1 MRKISLQLKPLAL
14 AIAAIGATF
23 ANPAAAFKFEME
35 NGITGS
41 FDSTISFGMQTRM
54 QSTDK
59 SIIGNDNGGNT
70 PTQSELGVKVNGAGF
85 GFTADPDFNYLQ
97 ADDGNLN
104 YKKHDVVSAVI
115 KGTHELFLTQ
125 KGNWSALGRF
135 TWSSD
140 FRADHTQRSPGLH
153 DDAKDAMEKN
163 ISLLDFWVS
172 KEFKLGDNSA
182 KIKLGNQVMN
192 WGEDIF
198 IIGGINAV
206 NALDLRKIH
215 IPGVQVKEVF
225 IPAPMIS
232 FTTGL
237 GNGFST
243 EAYYQFRWNS
253 FKFDPAGTYWS
264 AADFLGKGGK
274 RGAFIATS
282 LLDPNYALGT
292 PRGTFGDIN
301 NKLAGRDRA
310 TLTTFPGIVPVER
323 DEPDDLH
330 SGQYGINLRFK
341 PADGDTEFAG
351 YYIRYHD
358 KIPFVG
364 FRQDLAT
371 GCAAA
376 AAPPCAAG
384 QNIAGYT
391 AIEQYGEDKDLFGIS
406 MNTKLGDWA
415 IGAELSYR
423 PRESVAIDPTVPVD
437 VRGGPQYAGV
447 ISKAKPKYNLMTQA
461 IDAAIAT
468 GGSATVDGYV
478 EEKKYQAHLTGFY
491 LLPQSITSAFGAAE
505 GFFLGEMA
513 FTHYPDLDRSGAIPY
528 LLNNYT
534 MPDKTSWGYVAEF
547 GLTYAN
553 IFQSGWTMSPVLD
566 FYHDVHGTSPTA
578 LPFVDGRKAVALNLN
593 FDYHNEWKAGIGY
606 TTFWGGGNMNM
617 LRDRDVVTMSVSRTF

>member
-1 MRKISLQLKPLAL
+1 M
-14 AIAAIGATF
+14 ATV
-23 ANPAAAFKFEME
+23 
-35 NGITGS
+35 
-41 FDSTISFGMQTRM
+41 
-54 QSTDK
+54 
-59 SIIGNDNGGNT
+59 
-70 PTQSELGVKVNGAGF
+70 SELGVKSNGPGAG
-85 GFTADPDFNYLQ
+85 GSANPDFNYLQ
-97 ADDGNLN
+97 TDDGNLN
-104 YKKHDVVSAVI
+104 YKKHDIVSAVI

-135 TWSSD
+135 TWSTD
-140 FRADHTQRSPGLH
+140 LRADNTRRTPLH
-153 DDAKDAMEKN
+153 DDAEDAMEKN
-163 ISLLDFWVS
+163 ISLLDFWVA
-172 KEFKLGDNSA
+172 KEFRLGDNSA
-182 KIKLGNQVMN
+182 KIKVGNQVIN

-264 AADFLGKGGK
+264 SADFLGKGGK
-274 RGAFIATS
+274 RGAFIPSSVLALPPGTVGDF
-282 LLDPNYALGT
+282 DP
-292 PRGTFGDIN
+292 
-301 NKLAGRDRA
+301 KAGRTMA
-310 TLTTFPGIVPVER
+310 FLNAAGTVLPVER

-330 SGQYGINLRFK
+330 SGQYGINFRYK
-341 PADGDTEFAG
+341 PAEGDTEFAA

-364 FRQDLAT
+364 FRYNPAT
-371 GCAAA
+371 
-376 AAPPCAAG
+376 P
-384 QNIAGYT
+384 NIIGTSAV
-391 AIEQYGEDKDLFGIS
+391 EQYQEDRSLYGIS

-423 PRESVAIDPTVPVD
+423 PRDSVAIDPTVPLA
-437 VRGGPQYAGV
+437 GPYTFFGD
-447 ISKAKPKYNLMTQA
+447 PRFG
-461 IDAAIAT
+461 T
-468 GGSATVDGYV
+468 GTSFLKDGFKD
-478 EEKKYQAHLTGFY
+478 EKKYQAHLTGFY
-491 LLPQSITSAFGAAE
+491 LMPQSITAPLGAAE

-513 FTHYPDLDRSGAIPY
+513 VTRYPDLDLSGAVPY

-534 MPDKTSWGYVAEF
+534 LPDKTSWGYVAEF

-553 IFQSGWTMSPVLD
+553 IFQSGWTMSPILD
-566 FYHDVHGTSPTA
+566 FYHDVQGTSPTA
-578 LPFVDGRKAVALNLN
+578 LPFVEGRKAVALNLN

-606 TTFWGGGNMNM
+606 VTYWGGGNMNM

>member
-1 MRKISLQLKPLAL
+1 MKKIHLKLKPLAL
-14 AIAAIGATF
+14 AIAAFGAAF
-23 ANPAAAFKFEME
+23 ANPAAAFKFDLD

-54 QSTDK
+54 QSPDK
-59 SIIGNDNGGNT
+59 SIIGLDNGGNV
-70 PTQSELGVKVNGAGF
+70 PTVSELGVKVNGPGAG
-85 GFTADPDFNYLQ
+85 GSANPDFNYLQ
-97 ADDGNLN
+97 TDDGNLN
-104 YKKHDVVSAVI
+104 YKKHDIVSAVI

-140 FRADHTQRSPGLH
+140 LRADNTRRTPLH
-153 DDAKDAMEKN
+153 DDAEDAMEKN
-163 ISLLDFWVS
+163 ISLLDFWVA
-172 KEFKLGDNSA
+172 KEFSIGDQTA
-182 KIKLGNQVMN
+182 KVKIGNQAIN

-215 IPGVQVKEVF
+215 VPGVQVKEVF

-232 FTTGL
+232 FSTGL

-274 RGAFIATS
+274 RGAFIPSSVLALPPGTVGDF
-282 LLDPNYALGT
+282 DP
-292 PRGTFGDIN
+292 
-301 NKLAGRDRA
+301 KAGRTMA
-310 TLTTFPGIVPVER
+310 FLNAAGTVLPVER

-341 PADGDTEFAG
+341 PAEGDTEYAA

-364 FRQDLAT
+364 FRYSPAT
-371 GCAAA
+371 
-376 AAPPCAAG
+376 P
-384 QNIAGYT
+384 N
-391 AIEQYGEDKDLFGIS
+391 AIGTSAVEQYQEDRSLYGVS

-423 PRESVAIDPTVPVD
+423 PRDSVAIDPTVPLAGPYTFFGDPRFGTGTSFLKDGFVD
-437 VRGGPQYAGV
+437 
-447 ISKAKPKYNLMTQA
+447 
-461 IDAAIAT
+461 
-468 GGSATVDGYV
+468 
-478 EEKKYQAHLTGFY
+478 EKKYQAHVTGFY
-491 LLPQSITSAFGAAE
+491 LLPQAITAPLGAAE
-505 GFFLGEMA
+505 GAFLGEVA
-513 FTHYPDLDRSGAIPY
+513 VTRYPDLDLSGAIPY
-528 LLNNYT
+528 LLNNYKL
-534 MPDKTSWGYVAEF
+534 PDKTSWGYVAEVS
-547 GLTYAN
+547 LTYAN
-553 IFQSGWTMSPVLD
+553 IFQSGWTLTPVLD
-566 FYHDVHGTSPTA
+566 YYHDVKGTSPTA
-578 LPFVDGRKAVALNLN
+578 LPFVEGRKAVALNFN

-617 LRDRDVVTMSVSRTF
+617 LRDRDVVTMSVSRIF

>member
-1 MRKISLQLKPLAL
+1 MKKTYLKIKPLAL
-14 AIAAIGATF
+14 AIAALGATF
-23 ANPAAAFKFEME
+23 ATPAAAFKFEME

-59 SIIGNDNGGNT
+59 SIIGLDNGGT
-70 PTQSELGVKVNGAGF
+70 VATVSELGVKSNGPGAG
-85 GFTADPDFNYLQ
+85 GSANPDFNYLQ
-97 ADDGNLN
+97 TDDGNLN
-104 YKKHDVVSAVI
+104 YKKHDIVSAVI

-135 TWSSD
+135 TWSTD
-140 FRADHTQRSPGLH
+140 LRADNTRRTPLH
-153 DDAKDAMEKN
+153 DDAEDAMEKN
-163 ISLLDFWVS
+163 ISLLDFWVA
-172 KEFKLGDNSA
+172 KEFRLGDNSA
-182 KIKLGNQVMN
+182 KIKVGNQVIN

-264 AADFLGKGGK
+264 SADFLGKGGK
-274 RGAFIATS
+274 RGAFIPSSVLALPPGTVGDF
-282 LLDPNYALGT
+282 DP
-292 PRGTFGDIN
+292 
-301 NKLAGRDRA
+301 KAGRTMA
-310 TLTTFPGIVPVER
+310 FLNAAGTVLPVER

-330 SGQYGINLRFK
+330 SGQYGINFRYK
-341 PADGDTEFAG
+341 PAEGDTEFAA

-364 FRQDLAT
+364 FRYNPAT
-371 GCAAA
+371 
-376 AAPPCAAG
+376 P
-384 QNIAGYT
+384 NIIGTSAV
-391 AIEQYGEDKDLFGIS
+391 EQYQEDRSLYGIS

-423 PRESVAIDPTVPVD
+423 PRDSVAIDPTVPLA
-437 VRGGPQYAGV
+437 GPYTFFGD
-447 ISKAKPKYNLMTQA
+447 PRFG
-461 IDAAIAT
+461 T
-468 GGSATVDGYV
+468 GTSFLKDGFKD
-478 EEKKYQAHLTGFY
+478 EKKYQAHLTGFY
-491 LLPQSITSAFGAAE
+491 LMPQSITAPLGAAE

-513 FTHYPDLDRSGAIPY
+513 VTRYPDLDLSGAVPY

-534 MPDKTSWGYVAEF
+534 LPDKTSWGYVAEF

-553 IFQSGWTMSPVLD
+553 IFQSGWTMSPILD
-566 FYHDVHGTSPTA
+566 FYHDVQGTSPTA
-578 LPFVDGRKAVALNLN
+578 LPFVEGRKAVALNLN

-606 TTFWGGGNMNM
+606 VTYWGGGNMNM

>member
-1 MRKISLQLKPLAL
+1 MKKTTLRLKPLAL
-14 AIAAIGATF
+14 AIAALGATF
-23 ANPAAAFKFEME
+23 ATQATAFKFEME

-59 SIIGNDNGGNT
+59 SIIGLDNGGT
-70 PTQSELGVKVNGAGF
+70 VATVSELGVKSNGPGAG
-85 GFTADPDFNYLQ
+85 GSANPDFNYLQ
-97 ADDGNLN
+97 TDDGNLN
-104 YKKHDVVSAVI
+104 YKKHDIVSAVI

-135 TWSSD
+135 TWSTD
-140 FRADHTQRSPGLH
+140 LRADNTRRTPLH
-153 DDAKDAMEKN
+153 DDAEDAMEKN
-163 ISLLDFWVS
+163 ISLLDFWVA
-172 KEFKLGDNSA
+172 KEFRLGDNSA
-182 KIKLGNQVMN
+182 KIKVGNQVIN

-264 AADFLGKGGK
+264 SADFLGKGGK
-274 RGAFIATS
+274 RGAFIPSSVLALPPGTVGDF
-282 LLDPNYALGT
+282 DP
-292 PRGTFGDIN
+292 
-301 NKLAGRDRA
+301 KAGRTMA
-310 TLTTFPGIVPVER
+310 FLNAAGTVLPVER

-330 SGQYGINLRFK
+330 SGQYGINFRYK
-341 PADGDTEFAG
+341 PAEGDTEFAA

-364 FRQDLAT
+364 FRYNPAT
-371 GCAAA
+371 
-376 AAPPCAAG
+376 P
-384 QNIAGYT
+384 NIIGTSAV
-391 AIEQYGEDKDLFGIS
+391 EQYQEDRSLYGIS

-423 PRESVAIDPTVPVD
+423 PRDSVAIDPTVPLA
-437 VRGGPQYAGV
+437 GPYTFFGD
-447 ISKAKPKYNLMTQA
+447 PRFG
-461 IDAAIAT
+461 T
-468 GGSATVDGYV
+468 GTSFLKDGFKD
-478 EEKKYQAHLTGFY
+478 EKKYQAHLTGFY
-491 LLPQSITSAFGAAE
+491 LMPQSITAPLGAAE

-513 FTHYPDLDRSGAIPY
+513 VTRYPDLDLSGAVPY

-534 MPDKTSWGYVAEF
+534 LPDKTSWGYVAEF

-553 IFQSGWTMSPVLD
+553 IFQSGWTMSPILD
-566 FYHDVHGTSPTA
+566 FYHDVQGTSPTA
-578 LPFVDGRKAVALNLN
+578 LPFVEGRKAVALNLN

-606 TTFWGGGNMNM
+606 VTYWGGGNMNM

>member
-1 MRKISLQLKPLAL
+1 MKKTYMNIKPLAL
-14 AIAAIGATF
+14 AIAALGATF
-23 ANPAAAFKFEME
+23 VTPAAAFKFELE

-59 SIIGNDNGGNT
+59 SIIGLDNGGT
-70 PTQSELGVKVNGAGF
+70 VATVSELGVKSNGPGAG
-85 GFTADPDFNYLQ
+85 GSANPDFNYLQ
-97 ADDGNLN
+97 TDDGNLN
-104 YKKHDVVSAVI
+104 YKKHDIVSAVI

-135 TWSSD
+135 TWSTD
-140 FRADHTQRSPGLH
+140 LRADNTRRTPLH
-153 DDAKDAMEKN
+153 DDAEDAMEKN
-163 ISLLDFWVS
+163 ISLLDFWVA

-182 KIKLGNQVMN
+182 KVKVGNQVMN

-232 FTTGL
+232 FTSGL

-264 AADFLGKGGK
+264 SADFLGKGGK
-274 RGAFIATS
+274 RGAFIPSSVLALPPGTVGDF
-282 LLDPNYALGT
+282 DP
-292 PRGTFGDIN
+292 
-301 NKLAGRDRA
+301 KAGRTMA
-310 TLTTFPGIVPVER
+310 FLNAAGTVLPVER

-330 SGQYGINLRFK
+330 SGQYGINLRYK
-341 PADGDTEFAG
+341 PAEGDTEFAA

-364 FRQDLAT
+364 FRYNPAT
-371 GCAAA
+371 
-376 AAPPCAAG
+376 P
-384 QNIAGYT
+384 NIIGTSAV
-391 AIEQYGEDKDLFGIS
+391 EQYQEDRSLYGIS

-423 PRESVAIDPTVPVD
+423 PRDSVAIDPTVPLA
-437 VRGGPQYAGV
+437 GPYTFFGD
-447 ISKAKPKYNLMTQA
+447 PRFG
-461 IDAAIAT
+461 T
-468 GGSATVDGYV
+468 GTSFLKDGFKD
-478 EEKKYQAHLTGFY
+478 EKKYQAHLTGFY
-491 LLPQSITSAFGAAE
+491 LLPQSITAPLGAAE

-513 FTHYPDLDRSGAIPY
+513 VTRYPDLDLSGAVPY

-534 MPDKTSWGYVAEF
+534 LPDKTSWGYVAEF

-553 IFQSGWTMSPVLD
+553 IFQSGWTLSPVLD
-566 FYHDVHGTSPTA
+566 FYHDVQGTSPTA
-578 LPFVDGRKAVALNLN
+578 LPFVEGRKAVALNLN

-606 TTFWGGGNMNM
+606 VTYWGGGNMNM

>member
-1 MRKISLQLKPLAL
+1 MKKTYLKIKPLAL
-14 AIAAIGATF
+14 AIAALGAAF

-41 FDSTISFGMQTRM
+41 FDSTISFGAQMRM

-59 SIIGNDNGGNT
+59 SIISNDNGGNV
-70 PTQSELGVKVNGAGF
+70 PIESALGVKVNGPGF
-85 GFTADPDFNYLQ
+85 GWTADPDFNYLQ

-104 YKKHDVVSAVI
+104 YKRHDVVSAVF

-135 TWSSD
+135 TWSTD
-140 FRADHTQRSPGLH
+140 LRADNTRRTPLQS
-153 DDAKDAMEKN
+153 DAEDAMEKN
-163 ISLLDFWVS
+163 ISLLDFWVA
-172 KEFKLGDNSA
+172 KEFTLGDQTA
-182 KIKLGNQVMN
+182 KVKIGNQAIN
-192 WGEDIF
+192 WGDDIF

-232 FTTGL
+232 FSTGL

-253 FKFDPAGTYWS
+253 WKFDPASTYWS
-264 AADFLGKGGK
+264 TVDFLGKGGK
-274 RGAFIATS
+274 RGAYLASS
-282 LLDPNYALGT
+282 LLLANGFVPPTG
-292 PRGTFGDIN
+292 GDFN
-301 NKLAGRDRA
+301 PKLPGRDLA
-310 TLTTFPGIVPVER
+310 TLSAYPGIVPIER

-341 PADGDTEFAG
+341 PADGDTEFAA

-364 FRQDLAT
+364 FRQNLVTA
-371 GCAAA
+371 CV
-376 AAPPCAAG
+376 APGPCAPG
-384 QNIAGYT
+384 TNVGGYT

-423 PRESVAIDPTVPVD
+423 PHDSVAIDPTVPFL
-437 VRGGPQYAGV
+437 AGV
-447 ISKAKPKYNLMTQA
+447 TKSKYKYNLLQQA
-461 IDAAIAT
+461 IDASAT

-478 EEKKYQAHLTGFY
+478 NEKKYQAHLTGFY
-491 LLPQSITSAFGAAE
+491 LLPQSITSALGAAE

-513 FTHYPDLDRSGAIPY
+513 VTRYPDLDRSGAIPY
-528 LLNNYT
+528 LLNNYKL
-534 MPDKTSWGYVAEF
+534 PDKTSWGYVAEF

-553 IFQSGWTMSPVLD
+553 IFQSGWTLSPVLD
-566 FYHDVHGTSPTA
+566 FYHDVKGTSPTA
-578 LPFVDGRKAVALNLN
+578 LPFVEGRKAVALNFN
-593 FDYHNEWKAGIGY
+593 FDYHNEWKAGVGY

-617 LRDRDVVTMSVSRTF
+617 LRDRDVLTMSVSRIF

>member
-1 MRKISLQLKPLAL
+1 MKKTSLQFKPLAL
-14 AIAAIGATF
+14 AIATLGATF

-41 FDSTISFGMQTRM
+41 FDSTISFGAQMRM

-59 SIIGNDNGGNT
+59 SIIGNDNGGNVAT
-70 PTQSELGVKVNGAGF
+70 VGDLGFKVNGPAGA
-85 GFTADPDFNYLQ
+85 GAANPDFNYLQ
-97 ADDGNLN
+97 TDDGNLN
-104 YKKHDVVSAVI
+104 YKRHDIVSAVF

-135 TWSSD
+135 TWSTD
-140 FRADHTQRSPGLH
+140 LRADNTRRTPLH
-153 DDAKDAMEKN
+153 DDAEDAMEKN
-163 ISLLDFWVS
+163 ISLLDFWVA

-198 IIGGINAV
+198 IIGGVNAV
-206 NALDLRKIH
+206 NAFDLRKIH
-215 IPGVQVKEVF
+215 IPGVQLKEVF

-232 FTTGL
+232 FTSGL

-253 FKFDPAGTYWS
+253 FEFDPAGTYWS
-264 AADFLGKGGK
+264 AADFIGKGGK
-274 RGAFIATS
+274 RGAFIPAS
-282 LLDPNYALGT
+282 
-292 PRGTFGDIN
+292 FGVVGDFN
-301 NKLAGRDRA
+301 PKLPGRDLA
-310 TLTTFPGIVPVER
+310 SISAAGGLVAVER
-323 DEPDDLH
+323 DEPELH
-330 SGQYGINLRFK
+330 TGQYGINLRFK

-364 FRQDLAT
+364 FRQNLAVA
-371 GCAAA
+371 C
-376 AAPPCAAG
+376 APPCAPG
-384 QNIAGYT
+384 TNVAGYT

-423 PRESVAIDPTVPVD
+423 PHDSVAIDPTVPIA
-437 VRGGPQYAGV
+437 GPTN
-447 ISKAKPKYNLMTQA
+447 SKYKYNLAQQA
-461 IDAAIAT
+461 TDALLAGSLT
-468 GGSATVDGYV
+468 GATVNGYV

-491 LLPQSITSAFGAAE
+491 LLPQTITSALGAAE

-513 FTHYPDLDRSGAIPY
+513 VTRYPDLDRSGAVPY

-566 FYHDVHGTSPTA
+566 FYHDVQGTSPTA
-578 LPFVDGRKAVALNLN
+578 LPFVEGRKAVALNLN
-593 FDYHNEWKAGIGY
+593 FDYHNEWKAGLGY

-617 LRDRDVVTMSVSRTF
+617 LRDRDVLTMSVSRTF